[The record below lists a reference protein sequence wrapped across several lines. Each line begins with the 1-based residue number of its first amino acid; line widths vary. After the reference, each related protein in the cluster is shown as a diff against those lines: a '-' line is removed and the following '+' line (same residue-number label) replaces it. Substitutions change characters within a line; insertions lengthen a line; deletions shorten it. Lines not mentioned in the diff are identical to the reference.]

1 MRTTNHRTHAS
12 IPLDLNRLS
21 LNLRAYVDLPPK
33 GESLEVEVKA
43 LMAMVAS
50 GRIGQTE
57 GSDAILRIIGREL
70 DLFAEAVKDALPHGY
85 TVG

>member
-1 MRTTNHRTHAS
+1 MSRTNRGYQAS

-21 LNLRAYVDLPPK
+21 LNLRAYCDLPPK
-33 GESLEVEVKA
+33 GESLEVEVKR
-43 LMAMVAS
+43 LMALVAC
-50 GRIGQTE
+50 GRVGQTE
-57 GSDAILRIIGREL
+57 GTEAVLRIIGREL

>member
-1 MRTTNHRTHAS
+1 MSSINRRTHAT

-21 LNLRAYVDLPPK
+21 LNLRAYVDLPPR
-33 GESLEVEVKA
+33 GESLEVEVKR
-43 LMAMVAS
+43 LVSLVAS
-50 GRIGQTE
+50 GRVGQTE
-57 GSDAILRIIGREL
+57 GAEAVLRIIGREL